1 MDWLVFYMLATFAAC
16 GLGLLAGRKR
26 PVFACSVLILVIWIM
41 CRASDLLWSEP
52 WSLAPNPLFDT
63 IGALVCYDL
72 YRARG
77 LWWLRALS
85 VLFLAQL
92 ALATTFWLLWA
103 FALNPEQHDAAILN
117 YKIGN
122 NGVNSLQLLIVG
134 GVGGWYVMDRIV
146 AYLSRFP
153 GLRFGHALPIRRA
166 GDPPA
171 PTRR

>member
-41 CRASDLLWSEP
+41 CRASDLLWPEP
-52 WSLAPNPLFDT
+52 WNLAPNPVFDAV
-63 IGALVCYDL
+63 GALVCYEL
-72 YRARG
+72 YRERG
-77 LWWLRALS
+77 RWWLRALS
-85 VLFLAQL
+85 VLFLCQIVMAAVFWSLL
-92 ALATTFWLLWA
+92 AFGLPPAEYAAAT
-103 FALNPEQHDAAILN
+103 LN

-122 NGVNSLQLLIVG
+122 NGLYFLQLLVVA
-134 GVGGWYVMDRIV
+134 GVGGGHVVDRIV
-146 AYLSRFP
+146 TFLGERP
-153 GLRFGHALPIRRA
+153 GLRLGNALHLRRT